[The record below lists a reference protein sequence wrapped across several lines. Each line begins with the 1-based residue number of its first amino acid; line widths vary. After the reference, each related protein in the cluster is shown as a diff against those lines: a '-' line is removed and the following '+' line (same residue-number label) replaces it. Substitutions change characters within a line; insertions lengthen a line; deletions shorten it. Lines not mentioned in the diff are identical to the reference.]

1 MASPAPD
8 WQEWYDAHAA
18 RLVLYAR
25 QWLPETADA
34 EDAVQAGFVRFWRS
48 RPQPQAVDLP
58 LLFTAVRTAALDL
71 AKSRRRLRQREQ
83 RAASAGPA
91 AWWDADT
98 LAERERVAAVQGAIE
113 ALPAEQREAVVLRI
127 WGGLT
132 FAEAAGTLG
141 ANINTVVS
149 RYRAALATLRKHLP
163 ETCNEVDR

>member
-8 WQEWYDAHAA
+8 WQEWFDAHAA
-18 RLVLYAR
+18 RLALYAR

-34 EDAVQAGFVRFWRS
+34 EDAVQAGFVKFWRS
-48 RPQPQAVDLP
+48 RPRPEPADLP

-83 RAASAGPA
+83 WAACDEHA

-98 LAERERVAAVQGAIE
+98 LAERERSAAVQR
-113 ALPAEQREAVVLRI
+113 ALESLPSDQREAVVLRI

-132 FAEAAGTLG
+132 FAEAARTLG
-141 ANINTVVS
+141 ANINTVAA
-149 RYRAALATLRKHLP
+149 RYRAALAALRTSLP
-163 ETCNEVDR
+163 ETCHDADR

>member
-8 WQEWYDAHAA
+8 WQAWYDAHAA

-25 QWLPETADA
+25 QWLPERADA

-48 RPQPQAVDLP
+48 RQQPGPADLP

-71 AKSRRRLRQREQ
+71 AKSRRRRRQREQ
-83 RAASAGPA
+83 RAAVDGPA

-98 LAERERVAAVQGAIE
+98 LADRERAAAVARALGR
-113 ALPAEQREAVVLRI
+113 LPAEQREAVVLRI
-127 WGGLT
+127 WGGQT
-132 FAEAAGTLG
+132 FAEAAATLG

-149 RYRAALATLRKHLP
+149 RYRAALASLRKHLP
-163 ETCNEVDR
+163 EKCHEADR